1 MDARITMFVNTIFT
15 EYHNHSILKIH
26 FVTSA
31 RPLVEILTVCVYGI
45 DALNNYNVAKKNKSI
60 HRYYIVWCTLTVN
73 TEVGFIFWQWSHRYM
88 YSKANQASQELQ
100 SCPSL
105 SL

>member
-73 TEVGFIFWQWSHRYM
+73 TEVGFIFWQWSRRYM
-88 YSKANQASQELQ
+88 YSKEVLQ

-105 SL
+105 SM

>member
-1 MDARITMFVNTIFT
+1 MFVNTIFT

-31 RPLVEILTVCVYGI
+31 RPMVEYLKVCVYGI

-73 TEVGFIFWQWSHRYM
+73 TEVGFIFLAVVTQIHVIE
-88 YSKANQASQELQ
+88 SKPSKSRVTEL
-100 SCPSL
+100 SFFVNVTH
-105 SL
+105 